1 MSAVV
6 IGTALFAV
14 PPLTDAATGSPV
26 RYAHLALSAGYV
38 LLAPVCDT
46 LDALSVFSGRQ
57 HFAFVAT
64 IALLY
69 TVWRYV
75 HQRRSGRAQFRRT
88 REALVASLVLLAVIT
103 LYAGGTMLVRPL
115 PRLVMSSPDDIVI
128 DFHSHTSFSW
138 DGRRDFS
145 PEANRLWHQASGF
158 NAAYITDHGSFDGAQ
173 EAARRNPSR
182 AGDGTVL
189 LSGIEV
195 RSGGRHLDIL
205 GTDASD
211 AAAYKGDDL
220 AEAMFLRKVR
230 MERPVPAVVLLTL
243 PGHLDPERTAVPI
256 DAIEISDGAP
266 RGLSQIDNE
275 RAAITKLARDHNAAL
290 VAGSNNH
297 GWASASPAWSVM
309 AIVGWRSMTPAQL
322 DTAIRSTLLRRGPR
336 ATRVIERRTPGPAS
350 LTAIAATVPVALW
363 RMLITLT
370 WLERL
375 SWLAWILIGYF
386 AARAIEPVT
395 SFLRQAG
402 LSGRRQQKALSN

>member
-6 IGTALFAV
+6 VGTRLFAAPV
-14 PPLTDAATGSPV
+14 LTDAATGSPV
-26 RYAHLALSAGYV
+26 RDAHLALSVGYV
-38 LLAPVCDT
+38 LLAPVCNT

-57 HFAFVAT
+57 HFAFVTT

-69 TVWRYV
+69 GLWRYV
-75 HQRRSGRAQFRRT
+75 RQTQPGRAHVRCAKET
-88 REALVASLVLLAVIT
+88 LVASLALLAVIT
-103 LYAGGTMLVRPL
+103 LYAGGTMLARPL

-145 PEANRLWHQASGF
+145 PEANRLWHHASGF
-158 NAAYITDHGSFDGAQ
+158 DAAYITDHGSFDGAQ
-173 EAARRNPSR
+173 EASLRNPSR

-205 GTDASD
+205 GTDAGD

-220 AEAMFLRKVR
+220 AEGMFLRKVR
-230 MERPVPAVVLLTL
+230 VEKPVPPVVLLTL
-243 PGHLDPERTAVPI
+243 PGHLDADNTAVPI
-256 DAIEISDGAP
+256 DAVEISDAAP

-275 RAAITKLARDHNAAL
+275 RATIDGFARAHNAAL

-297 GWASASPAWSVM
+297 GWASASPAWNVM
-309 AIVGWRSMTPAQL
+309 QIAGWRSMTPSQL

-336 ATRVIERRTPGPAS
+336 GEDP
-350 LTAIAATVPVALW
+350 
-363 RMLITLT
+363 
-370 WLERL
+370 
-375 SWLAWILIGYF
+375 
-386 AARAIEPVT
+386 
-395 SFLRQAG
+395 
-402 LSGRRQQKALSN
+402 